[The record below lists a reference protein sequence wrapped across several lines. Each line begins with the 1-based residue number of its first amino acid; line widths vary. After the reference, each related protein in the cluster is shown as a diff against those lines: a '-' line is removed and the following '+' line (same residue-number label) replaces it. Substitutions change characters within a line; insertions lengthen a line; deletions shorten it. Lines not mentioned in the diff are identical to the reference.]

1 MPHVEHL
8 VDKHVEVYAGGRV
21 TLGVH
26 ARVRVGRHRQERVV
40 VIDPLDI
47 QTGKDGN
54 LQNFNNDSS
63 TVPTNVQLASVL

>member
-21 TLGVH
+21 TMGVH

-47 QTGKDGN
+47 QTEGRMEIY
-54 LQNFNNDSS
+54 NFNIS
-63 TVPTNVQLASVL
+63 